1 MAAVLQIT
9 GDRPGAGKT
18 SLIGAVL
25 LHLTSAGKRAAYYKP
40 LSASAGDD
48 ADVAFLSSLLPE
60 NAPSVPVPHHLP
72 ASSGSS
78 TQPASDDRVLSDI
91 QAAVMGLKGQ
101 AEVVL
106 VEGPDLADSEGVS
119 IPYALEVAS
128 ALSAKVVLI
137 FGYTKDLTT
146 SAIVDG
152 CHPFGDRL
160 AGVLIND
167 VTSYRRR
174 HVDGKLLP
182 ELRAQGVPVLGAV
195 EEDRTML
202 GVTVQE
208 LADFLGGQWVQEP
221 ENVDARVERFLIGGN
236 IMDTGP
242 TYFGRFSN
250 QAVITRGARPDIQ
263 MACLTSDPCC
273 IVLTCGEEPVE
284 YIRAEAMQRGVPL
297 ILVETKTLETAE
309 SLGGLLVLATARNR
323 QKIDRFLELLQNSV
337 DVATLTSQ
345 ALG

>member
-1 MAAVLQIT
+1 MAAVLQIM

-18 SLIGAVL
+18 SLIGALL
-25 LHLTSAGKRAAYYKP
+25 LHLASQGKRAAYYKP

-48 ADVAFLSSLLPE
+48 ADVAFFSSLLPE
-60 NAPSVPVPHHLP
+60 TAPSVPLPQQLP
-72 ASSGSS
+72 ASPGCGA
-78 TQPASDDRVLSDI
+78 QLALEGRVLSDI
-91 QAAVMGLKGQ
+91 QAALTDLLGQ
-101 AEVVL
+101 ADVVL
-106 VEGPDLADSEGVS
+106 VEGPDLADSEG
-119 IPYALEVAS
+119 IPIPHALELAS
-128 ALSAKVVLI
+128 ALSAKIVLI
-137 FGYTKDLTT
+137 FGYTKGLNT
-146 SAIVDG
+146 SAIVQG

-167 VTSYRRR
+167 VTSYRGR
-174 HVDGKLLP
+174 HVGGELLP
-182 ELRAQGVPVLGAV
+182 QLRTQGVPVLGAV
-195 EEDRTML
+195 KEDRAML

-208 LADFLGGQWVQEP
+208 LADFLGGQWVQDP

-236 IMDTGP
+236 IMDAGP

-284 YIRAEAMQRGVPL
+284 YIRAEALQRGVPL

-309 SLGGLLVLATARNR
+309 SLGGLLHLATAHNR
-323 QKIDRFLELLQNSV
+323 QKIERFLQLLRNSV
-337 DVATLTSQ
+337 DVETLTSK